1 MPLLPLA
8 SVDLATSLSR
18 SPDQVGG
25 NHVKNRRRATYGG
38 NATGDW
44 RAKQLFFE
52 HQLQELLVVFQ
63 VSLS

>member
-1 MPLLPLA
+1 MGNVED
-8 SVDLATSLSR
+8 SVQIFRTFYQATT
-18 SPDQVGG
+18 PVC
-25 NHVKNRRRATYGG
+25 
-38 NATGDW
+38 DW